1 MKIILYEFRKLRYSK
16 RSLII
21 IAAVLMQILLILV
34 PRNFEHEYSDE
45 IYINY
50 MKQLEG
56 EYTEEKRNIILNRYY
71 EINQTINEHENMI
84 TAYKQNTILLDEF
97 EAHNSDFNRALAE
110 LSTIEY
116 LMQKCSYFDEIGE
129 GVFFYDTP
137 WIDFFTN
144 SGFNYIVAL
153 TIICLI
159 IPVFDSEYQSEA
171 AAMLLTSKYGKNYV
185 CISKLIMVIVLA
197 FAVALALYIVQY
209 VTFVL
214 HIKADHSD
222 LDIKNLMGYKAFSG
236 DSLKQYYMNDAV
248 IKSFS
253 CAAAALFICA
263 VSIFAKNTVFTFF
276 ISFVFIVCPY
286 FISSFFR
293 GSWFEYAFAANQLGA
308 MYSEDLN
315 IYALSVT
322 YILKASL
329 YSGFCIRKW
338 GKLQ

>member
-1 MKIILYEFRKLRYSK
+1 MKIILYEFRKLIYSK

-222 LDIKNLMGYKAFSG
+222 LDIKNLMGTKRFLA
-236 DSLKQYYMNDAV
+236 
-248 IKSFS
+248 IH
-253 CAAAALFICA
+253 
-263 VSIFAKNTVFTFF
+263 
-276 ISFVFIVCPY
+276 
-286 FISSFFR
+286 
-293 GSWFEYAFAANQLGA
+293 
-308 MYSEDLN
+308 
-315 IYALSVT
+315 
-322 YILKASL
+322 
-329 YSGFCIRKW
+329 
-338 GKLQ
+338 

>member
-1 MKIILYEFRKLRYSK
+1 MKIILYEFRKLIYSK

-315 IYALSVT
+315 IMLYLSHI
-322 YILKASL
+322 Y
-329 YSGFCIRKW
+329 
-338 GKLQ
+338 